1 MEIKGLAHR
10 GYPQKFP
17 ENTIRGFR
25 AALELGFTHVELD
38 VHLTRDGVP
47 VVIHDPSVNR
57 TTNGQG
63 LVKSYTLQE
72 LRELDAGD
80 GERIPTLEEAL
91 LFAKDRMIVDIELK
105 QTGDFYPGLEEAAV
119 DVIRRT
125 GMEKQVIVTSFDHY
139 AVERTRKLHNGLDL
153 GLIIYGAAP
162 AVFPYMKEWN
172 IRYLSMKYVF
182 LTQAYMEMCRAENVQ
197 LIVWTPDDEKTL
209 SSLTAYSDLLV
220 CTNNLEG
227 WAAALRQA

>member
-1 MEIKGLAHR
+1 MDGNQRLSPSRISS
-10 GYPQKFP
+10 KFP

-125 GMEKQVIVTSFDHY
+125 GWRS
-139 AVERTRKLHNGLDL
+139 R
-153 GLIIYGAAP
+153 
-162 AVFPYMKEWN
+162 
-172 IRYLSMKYVF
+172 
-182 LTQAYMEMCRAENVQ
+182 
-197 LIVWTPDDEKTL
+197 
-209 SSLTAYSDLLV
+209 SL
-220 CTNNLEG
+220 
-227 WAAALRQA
+227 